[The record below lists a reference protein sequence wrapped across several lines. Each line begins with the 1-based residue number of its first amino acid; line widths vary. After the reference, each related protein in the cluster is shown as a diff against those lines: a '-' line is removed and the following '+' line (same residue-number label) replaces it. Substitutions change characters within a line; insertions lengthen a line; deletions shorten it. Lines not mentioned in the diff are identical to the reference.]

1 MAKKLEVNKWQSE
14 GIVQSLQKR
23 FEEDISV
30 SIFVKR
36 KIPKQSDYTML
47 YQEVT
52 LELVKILK
60 PNACKI
66 LLYLTSKLQY
76 DNYIGVNQETIMEDL
91 GYGSKKTIVQ
101 GIKELVELNVVITLP
116 DLADKR
122 RNVYYINPY
131 QSWKGKVWSR
141 LKAIKKFLERDP
153 NQLTLPFTDKTI

>member
-1 MAKKLEVNKWQSE
+1 MAKLEVNKAKSE
-14 GIVQSLQKR
+14 RIIQSLQDE
-23 FEEDISV
+23 FEQDIAV
-30 SIFVKR
+30 SIFVK
-36 KIPKQSDYTML
+36 KMSPKQSDYTML

-66 LLYLTSKLQY
+66 LLYLNSKLQY
-76 DNYIGVNQETIMEDL
+76 DNYVGVNQETIMEDL

-116 DLADKR
+116 DLTDKR

-131 QSWKGKVWSR
+131 QSWKGKVFNR
-141 LKAIKKFLERDP
+141 LKAIKKFLELDP
-153 NQLTLPFTDKTI
+153 NQLTLPFTDTTI

>member
-1 MAKKLEVNKWQSE
+1 MAKLEVNKAKSE
-14 GIVQSLQKR
+14 RIIQGLQDE
-23 FEEDISV
+23 FEQDISV
-30 SIFVKR
+30 SIFVK
-36 KIPKQSDYTML
+36 KKTPKQSDYTML

-66 LLYLTSKLQY
+66 LLYLNSKLQY

-116 DLADKR
+116 DLTDKR

-131 QSWKGKVWSR
+131 QSWKGKVFNR
-141 LKAIKKFLERDP
+141 LKAIKKFLEADP
-153 NQLTLPFTDKTI
+153 NQLTLPFTDTTT